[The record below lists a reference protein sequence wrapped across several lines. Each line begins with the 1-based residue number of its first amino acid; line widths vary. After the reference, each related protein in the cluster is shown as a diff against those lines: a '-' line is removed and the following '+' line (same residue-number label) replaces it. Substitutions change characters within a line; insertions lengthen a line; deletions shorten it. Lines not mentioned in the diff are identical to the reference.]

1 MLATKL
7 GTKPGDFSP
16 SDPEVLENPYPFYSV
31 LREQAPVYLVPGAG
45 CYLVS
50 TFALVTKVARNHAVF
65 SSDIR
70 NSMGLPEEI
79 DGLFIPTSAL
89 LLADQPL
96 HTRHKSFVAK
106 AFAPARMKKT
116 EAEMQA
122 IIDDLVDSFID
133 AGEVDF
139 PEQFA
144 GPLPLTII
152 ADKLG
157 VPRSYGEKFKIWS
170 DAMVLP
176 LSGASTPDDL
186 RAIAPTLT
194 EMNDFFTETFLA
206 RRDNPKD
213 DIISDLATV
222 EIAPVAGEPGNLP
235 RQLTLEEG
243 QTIIQLLMA
252 GGNESSTSALCSL
265 MEQFA
270 TNPGLADKLR
280 DNPNL
285 INAAIDE
292 TLRLE
297 SPAQGFWRLVKEDTE
312 LGGIAI
318 PKGAMVF
325 CCIGAANR
333 DESQFDNP
341 DQLDLAR
348 PNGAS
353 TLSFGGG
360 IHFCAGVALSRMEL
374 LLSAQTILR
383 RMKNFRLT
391 PGKPLPRH
399 NLNTTS
405 RSLVVLNVSFDKL
418 G

>member
-1 MLATKL
+1 MLTAIASR
-7 GTKPGDFSP
+7 PDDFDP
-16 SDPEVLENPYPFYSV
+16 SDPEVLENPYPFYAA
-31 LREQAPVYLVPGAG
+31 LRKHAPVYRVPKGG
-45 CYLVS
+45 YYIVS
-50 TFALVTKVARNHAVF
+50 TFGLVTKVARNHSLF

-70 NSMGLPEEI
+70 HSMGLPSEI
-79 DGLFIPTSAL
+79 EGLFIPTSAL

-106 AFAPARMKKT
+106 AFAPARMKKM
-116 EAEMQA
+116 EADMQT
-122 IIDDLVDSFID
+122 IIDELVDAFID
-133 AGEVDF
+133 NGEVDF
-139 PEQFA
+139 PKQFA

-176 LSGASTPDDL
+176 LSGASTPDML

-206 RRDNPKD
+206 KRENPTE

-222 EIAPVAGEPGNLP
+222 EIDPVAGEAGNLP
-235 RQLTLEEG
+235 RRLTLAEG

-265 MEQFA
+265 LEQFA
-270 TNPGLADKLR
+270 TNPGLADALR
-280 DNPNL
+280 EDPSL
-285 INAAIDE
+285 INAAIEE

-312 LGGIAI
+312 LNGVAI

-333 DESQFDNP
+333 DEDQFENA
-341 DQLDLAR
+341 DQLDLHR
-348 PNGAS
+348 PNVMN

-374 LLSAQTILR
+374 QLSARTLLH

-391 PGKPLPRH
+391 PGKALPRH

-405 RSLVVLNVSFDKL
+405 RSLVTLNVSFDKIC
-418 G
+418 